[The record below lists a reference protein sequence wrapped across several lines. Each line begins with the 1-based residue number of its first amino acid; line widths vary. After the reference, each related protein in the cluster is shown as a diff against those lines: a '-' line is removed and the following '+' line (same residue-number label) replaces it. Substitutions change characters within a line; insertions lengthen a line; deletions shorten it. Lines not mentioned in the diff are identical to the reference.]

1 MKKKSLLGLAAW
13 TMCAVGVQADDVMLL
28 HTYNNETQ
36 RIVVDNIANIRHSQ
50 GQVIISL
57 HEGDEV
63 TLPIQ
68 EVKSITFQSLSTAI
82 EQLSSSQANVPFRIY
97 NLKGELLQE
106 GTTDAEG
113 KVSLTDELHG
123 VFVVKILNTSK
134 ILNIK

>member
-1 MKKKSLLGLAAW
+1 MKKKSFLGLAAW

-68 EVKSITFQSLSTAI
+68 EVKSIISTRARRSRSLGRRLRI
-82 EQLSSSQANVPFRIY
+82 RKSSATLWWN
-97 NLKGELLQE
+97 
-106 GTTDAEG
+106 
-113 KVSLTDELHG
+113 
-123 VFVVKILNTSK
+123 
-134 ILNIK
+134 